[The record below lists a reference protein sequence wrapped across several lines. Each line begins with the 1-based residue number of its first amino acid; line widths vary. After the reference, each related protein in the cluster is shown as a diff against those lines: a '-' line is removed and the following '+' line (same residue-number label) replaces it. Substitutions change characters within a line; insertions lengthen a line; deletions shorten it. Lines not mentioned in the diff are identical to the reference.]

1 MAHKTE
7 AASSSYPSS
16 LLPSPNYVFLFLQV
30 AILRL
35 FFYLRCNSNQT
46 DTGENSKKLVLK
58 EMKRCLLLAL
68 LVASVASSEFIEC
81 VSIKTIDTGY
91 IRVQIEFTHQTHQYN
106 SNVTNID
113 RIAKMKTTLRFCLTK
128 NTQLEHVY
136 VSSAGHET
144 SWNGEIFIKRK
155 YTTST
160 KEEDLAIYCETGCTG
175 NTGITKSVAFNSEI
189 NNAAVCPASTVCKF
203 SASETLLADK
213 AATVTMPIS
222 NIAHEWYFMMNIM
235 SFFHSNLVT
244 VNIRTH
250 LLLDLMIVIR

>member
-1 MAHKTE
+1 
-7 AASSSYPSS
+7 
-16 LLPSPNYVFLFLQV
+16 
-30 AILRL
+30 
-35 FFYLRCNSNQT
+35 
-46 DTGENSKKLVLK
+46 
-58 EMKRCLLLAL
+58 MKRCLLL
-68 LVASVASSEFIEC
+68 VAFFVVSVASSEFIEC

-160 KEEDLAIYCETGCTG
+160 REEDLAIYCETGCTG
-175 NTGITKSVAFNSEI
+175 NTGITKSVAFNSDI
-189 NNAAVCPASTVCKF
+189 NNAAVCPASAVCKF
-203 SASETLLADK
+203 SASKTLLAE
-213 AATVTMPIS
+213 ATTITMPIS

-235 SFFHSNLVT
+235 SFFSFKFG
-244 VNIRTH
+244 NIE
-250 LLLDLMIVIR
+250 